1 MEVVHNSSYIDV
13 SRTDPNAR
21 LVFNYSNSPNQVK
34 TSRTDP
40 NARLVF
46 NYSNSPDQV
55 NVPVTGTNT
64 SNFAPGTIA
73 ASTLNRYTVSPP
85 TGNV

>member
-13 SRTDPNAR
+13 
-21 LVFNYSNSPNQVK
+21 
-34 TSRTDP
+34 SRTDP